1 MNPAAIFVPVEWLQ
15 LLAES
20 TLKGSLLLLVAG
32 AATLALLRSSAAVRH
47 AVWTTATAGLLLI
60 APLALLLPAIHVHPP
75 VALAGTLARF
85 SQGESAPRRVQPMGT
100 RDMADAR
107 NARSPGAAETPA
119 IPAGPSSLPSVLLA
133 VWASGALILSCSFLA
148 AGMRLSRIA
157 RQSSSV
163 AERSIDEL
171 ALTVAQQLG
180 VASTRVRLRWTDR
193 EFTPMTWGLRRPVLI
208 LPMVS
213 KTWDEERLG
222 QVLVHEMGHIQRWDV
237 LTQAL
242 SSAACALYWFNPLV
256 WMAAR
261 QMLVERERACDDL
274 VLESGAKPSSYA
286 HGLLEI
292 ARSLGARWTA
302 AHVSPAMAR
311 RSQISGRL
319 LAVLDPGRSRQ
330 GLRRRVA
337 LVAALVG
344 TGLVL
349 PLAVLE
355 PVTAIH
361 AAAAPEPQVAAPN
374 TPGIGD
380 DDFKA
385 IAAVYDEWK
394 SAVRRRDA
402 HAISMLY
409 SADGMVVTAA
419 RPSFRGRQ
427 AVAELNQFYFDF
439 GVASVEVNTD
449 EMYAVGEMICELGTA
464 QAFTVSG
471 GVLSVNRYMT
481 LWKKEDG
488 KWRVHRDYIAQ

>member
-1 MNPAAIFVPVEWLQ
+1 MIPAAIFVPVEWLQ

-32 AATLALLRSSAAVRH
+32 TGTLALYRSSAAVRH
-47 AVWTTATAGLLLI
+47 AVWTTATAGVLLI
-60 APLALLLPAIHVHPP
+60 APLALLLPAIRVLPP
-75 VALAGTLARF
+75 VALVGTLVRF
-85 SQGESAPRRVQPMGT
+85 SQGESAARSVQPTGIP
-100 RDMADAR
+100 DVADFRTAHP
-107 NARSPGAAETPA
+107 PGAAETPA
-119 IPAGPSSLPSVLLA
+119 IPAGPHSLPSALLA
-133 VWASGALILSCSFLA
+133 VWASGVLILSCCFLA
-148 AGMRLSRIA
+148 AGVRLNRIA
-157 RQSSSV
+157 RQSSSA
-163 AERSIDEL
+163 AEPNIDRL
-171 ALTVAQQLG
+171 ALSTAQHLG
-180 VASTRVRLRWTDR
+180 VASKRVRLRWTDR

-208 LPMVS
+208 LPLVS

-330 GLRRRVA
+330 GLGRRIA
-337 LVAALVG
+337 LVAALAG
-344 TGLVL
+344 AGLVL
-349 PLAVLE
+349 PLAVLQ
-355 PVTAIH
+355 PVAAIH
-361 AAAAPEPQVAAPN
+361 AAAAPEPQVAAAN
-374 TPGIGD
+374 TPGAGPE
-380 DDFKA
+380 DFKA

-402 HAISMLY
+402 HAISLLY
-409 SADGMVVTAA
+409 TADGMVVNQGS
-419 RPSFRGRQ
+419 PSTRGRQ
-427 AVAELNQFYFDF
+427 SVAELNQFYFDF
-439 GVASVEVNTD
+439 GLASVEVHTE
-449 EMYAVGEMICELGTA
+449 EMYAVGETICELGTA
-464 QAFTVSG
+464 QAFTNSG
-471 GVLSVNRYMT
+471 RVLSANRYMT

>member
-1 MNPAAIFVPVEWLQ
+1 
-15 LLAES
+15 
-20 TLKGSLLLLVAG
+20 
-32 AATLALLRSSAAVRH
+32 
-47 AVWTTATAGLLLI
+47 
-60 APLALLLPAIHVHPP
+60 
-75 VALAGTLARF
+75 
-85 SQGESAPRRVQPMGT
+85 
-100 RDMADAR
+100 MADFR
-107 NARSPGAAETPA
+107 TARSPNAAETPA
-119 IPAGPSSLPSVLLA
+119 TTTGLRSLPSALLA
-133 VWASGALILSCSFLA
+133 IWAAGALILSCCFLA
-148 AGMRLSRIA
+148 AGVRLSRIA

-163 AERSIDEL
+163 AAPNIDRL
-171 ALTVAQQLG
+171 ALAAAQQLG
-180 VASTRVRLRWTDR
+180 VASTRVRLRWTER

-208 LPMVS
+208 LPVVS

-302 AHVSPAMAR
+302 AYVSPAMAR

-330 GLRRRVA
+330 GLGRRVV
-337 LVAALVG
+337 LVAALAG

-349 PLAVLE
+349 PLAVLR
-355 PVTAIH
+355 PVPAIH
-361 AAAAPEPQVAAPN
+361 AAAAPEPQAAAAPA
-374 TPGIGD
+374 PGIGP

-385 IAAVYDEWK
+385 IGAVYDEWK

-402 HAISMLY
+402 HAISLLY
-409 SADGMVVTAA
+409 TADGMVVTPA
-419 RPSFRGRQ
+419 RPSTRGRQ
-427 AVAELNQFYFDF
+427 SVAELNQYYFDF
-439 GVASVEVNTD
+439 GLAAVEIHTE
-449 EMYAVGEMICELGTA
+449 EMYTVGDMICELGTA
-464 QAFTVSG
+464 EAFTGSG
-471 GVLSVNRYMT
+471 KILSAGRYMT
-481 LWKKEDG
+481 LWKKEEG
-488 KWRVHRDYIAQ
+488 KWRVHRDFLGQ

>member
-1 MNPAAIFVPVEWLQ
+1 MIPAANFVPVAWLQ

-20 TLKGSLLLLVAG
+20 TLKGSLLLLIG
-32 AATLALLRSSAAVRH
+32 GTATLALCRSSAAVRH
-47 AVWTTATAGLLLI
+47 AVWTTATAGVLLI

-75 VALAGTLARF
+75 AALAGTLARL
-85 SQGESAPRRVQPMGT
+85 SQGESAPRGVQPLGIPEMGT
-100 RDMADAR
+100 LPSAA
-107 NARSPGAAETPA
+107 SPNAAETRA
-119 IPAGPSSLPSVLLA
+119 TPAGPHPLASALIA
-133 VWASGALILSCSFLA
+133 VWVSGALILLCCFLA
-148 AGMRLSRIA
+148 AGVRLSGIA
-157 RQSSSV
+157 RQSSSA
-163 AERSIDEL
+163 AEPSIDRL
-171 ALTVAQQLG
+171 ALSVAQRLG

-208 LPMVS
+208 LPVVS

-274 VLESGAKPSSYA
+274 VLESGTKPSSYA

-330 GLRRRVA
+330 GLGHRVA
-337 LVAALVG
+337 LVAALAG
-344 TGLVL
+344 AGLVL
-349 PLAVLE
+349 PLAVLQ

-361 AAAAPEPQVAAPN
+361 AAAAPEPQVAAAPA
-374 TPGIGD
+374 PGVGP

-402 HAISMLY
+402 HAISLLY
-409 SADGMVVTAA
+409 TADGMVVNQGS
-419 RPSFRGRQ
+419 PSTRGRQ
-427 AVAELNQFYFDF
+427 SVAELNQFYFDF
-439 GVASVEVNTD
+439 GLASVEVHTE

-464 QAFTVSG
+464 QAFTGSG
-471 GVLSVNRYMT
+471 KVLSANRYMT

-488 KWRVHRDYIAQ
+488 KWRVHRDFLAQ